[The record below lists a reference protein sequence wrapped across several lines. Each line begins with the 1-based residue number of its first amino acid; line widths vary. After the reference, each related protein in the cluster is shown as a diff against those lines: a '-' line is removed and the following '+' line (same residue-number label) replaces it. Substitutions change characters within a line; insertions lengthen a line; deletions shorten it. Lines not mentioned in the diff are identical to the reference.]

1 MPERAECRDVVIQ
14 YGALAALAARGEQL
28 QEVPPAVGAA
38 LPLVET
44 WGQGQKI
51 RAGLRDSR
59 VAAGVGSRKRRI
71 GSRSRRGRDGVGTH
85 GKRAGQTE

>member
-44 WGQGQKI
+44 WGQGQMI
-51 RAGLRDSR
+51 WAGLRSPR
-59 VAAGVGSRKRRI
+59 EAAGVGSSK
-71 GSRSRRGRDGVGTH
+71 GRTGF
-85 GKRAGQTE
+85 R